1 MKPSA
6 LVLLV
11 LLSLGPGL
19 SPAGAA
25 SPQDTTAAS
34 PAPQSPRLRDK
45 HAAAYFFYWYDP
57 ATGFHTRNPDGSD
70 SLTNHPA
77 DIYLSFLSY
86 KSPLWFRQELLD
98 MRAAGIDFVLPVFWG
113 SAAESFWSVAG
124 LQNLVL
130 AAQELTDEGQPP
142 PQVGMFFDTS
152 SLPQQN
158 HGQPP
163 DLTTESGRAMFY
175 GPISTFFSL
184 VPERF
189 RAEVGRR
196 PIIYLYVASTA
207 KAYDQAL
214 FDSVSRHFQEEFG
227 TTPFIVRETS
237 WEGVQTDA
245 EYAWGTAILGP
256 RVFGPSASLGPGFDD
271 SAVQGRS
278 RVTFRD
284 RECGEFYA
292 DAWEAVRDSGAK
304 LVSIETWNEFHEA
317 TDIAFSRE
325 YGRSYIDMTA
335 DNIRRWRET
344 HEAETGLGWTAL
356 GRSPYLHGLHPAANG
371 GDGTWRTTFL
381 AGREAVYSD
390 PSTVPPSR
398 YIYLDVRDDVFHAQA
413 VEVDVTVEY
422 FDGGTGE
429 WWVDYDGLSGA
440 YTRTPSVRLQDSG
453 LWKRHVFHL
462 ADAFFGGRENYD
474 ADLRLVS
481 GTAGSGQGGY
491 FSRVWVSASP
501 LANQPPDL
509 RGWPDMEL
517 AAGRTTG
524 LAVSAV
530 DPDGN
535 PLRLS
540 LDRAPSFCRLVDY
553 GNGSGVLLISPRAD
567 DVRPCAYR
575 IRVVAWDS
583 GTPNLADAATLF
595 LRVTLPPED
604 KTQKTAELLHDR

>member
-1 MKPSA
+1 M
-6 LVLLV
+6 VLAA
-11 LLSLGPGL
+11 LLSLGLGL

-25 SPQDTTAAS
+25 SPPGQTAPGVAS
-34 PAPQSPRLRDK
+34 TSPRIRDK
-45 HAAAYFFYWYDP
+45 HVAAYFFYWYDP
-57 ATGFHTRNPDGSD
+57 ATGLHTRNPDGSD
-70 SLTNHPA
+70 SLTDHPA
-77 DIYLSFLSY
+77 DFYLSFLSY
-86 KSPLWFRQELLD
+86 ESPLWFRQELLD
-98 MRAAGIDFVLPVFWG
+98 MMSAGVDIVLPVFWG
-113 SAAESFWSVAG
+113 SAEESFWSVAG
-124 LQNLVL
+124 LENLVL

-142 PQVGMFFDTS
+142 PKIGMFFDTS

-163 DLTTESGRAMFY
+163 DLTTESGRSMFC
-175 GPISTFFSL
+175 GTISTFFGL

-189 RAEVGRR
+189 RAEVGGR
-196 PIIYLYVASTA
+196 PIIYLYVASMA

-214 FDSVSRHFQEEFG
+214 FDTLNRRFQEEFG
-227 TTPFIVRETS
+227 TTPFIIRETS
-237 WEGVQTDA
+237 WEGVQTDG
-245 EYAWGTAILGP
+245 EYAWGTAVLGP

-271 SAVQGRS
+271 SAVQGRP

-325 YGRSYIDMTA
+325 FGRSYMDITA

-344 HEAETGLGWTAL
+344 QEEEAGLVWTAL
-356 GRSPYLHGLHPAANG
+356 GRSPCLHGLHPAANG
-371 GDGTWRTTFL
+371 GDGTWLTAFV
-381 AGREAVYSD
+381 AGREAAYPD
-390 PSTVPPSR
+390 PATVPPSR
-398 YIYLDVRDDVFHAQA
+398 YIYLDARDDVFHARA
-413 VEVDVTVEY
+413 VEVYLTVEY

-429 WWVDYDGLSGA
+429 WWVDYDGLPGA

-453 LWKRHVFHL
+453 LWKRQTFHL
-462 ADAFFGGRENYD
+462 PDAFFGGRENFD

-481 GTAGSGQGGY
+481 GTAGSSPANY
-491 FSRVWVSASP
+491 FSRVWVSTSP
-501 LANQPPDL
+501 PSNQPPDL

-517 AAGRTTG
+517 APGRTTG
-524 LAVSAV
+524 VAVSAA

-540 LDRAPSFCRLVDY
+540 LDRAPSFCRLVDH
-553 GNGSGVLLISPRAD
+553 GNGTGVLLISPRTD

-575 IRVVAWDS
+575 LRVVAGDS

-595 LRVTLPPED
+595 LRVVPPQEG
-604 KTQKTAELLHDR
+604 KTQKTAALLHDR